1 MRRESEEM
9 DLELTEEQRIFR
21 ESIRNFIEKEVAP
34 LVEEAEEKEA
44 FPLELFRKMG
54 ELGYLCVR
62 YPVEMGGGGAD
73 KVTECILVEELCRVC
88 AGIAG
93 GILVQSGLATEPL
106 YRFGPQEL
114 RERFLYPAIRGEKI
128 GAFALTEPDAG
139 SDAASIRT
147 RAIREGDHYV
157 LQGTKM
163 FITNGPICDFA
174 VVAATVDPSRK
185 ARGISLF
192 VVERGTEGFRVARK
206 LKKVGNRSAE
216 TGELIFEEC
225 RIPAANLI
233 GGEEGRGF
241 HQIRDTLT
249 SGRITYGARCT
260 GVAQAAYE
268 ASLRFARERV
278 QFGRPII
285 QFQVN
290 RFKLAD
296 MAMKIDIMRSYTYRV
311 ARLSDMGARVMKEA
325 SMVKLFCSET
335 LQQILSQAMQIHGG
349 YGYMMEYPVQRFWRD
364 GRLFTITEGTS
375 EIHHMIIAQE
385 LGF

>member
-1 MRRESEEM
+1 M

-21 ESIRNFIEKEVAP
+21 GAIRAFIEREVAP
-34 LVEEAEEKEA
+34 LVHEAEETET
-44 FPLELFRKMG
+44 FPVWLFRRMG
-54 ELGYLCVR
+54 EMGYLCVR
-62 YPVEMGGGGAD
+62 YPAEIGGGGAD

-93 GILVQSGLATEPL
+93 GILVQSGLATEPI
-106 YRFGPQEL
+106 YKFGSEEL
-114 RERFLYPAIRGEKI
+114 KQRFLYPAVRGDKI

-147 RAIREGDHYV
+147 KAMRQGDHYV
-157 LQGTKM
+157 IQGTKM

-174 VVAATVDPSRK
+174 VVAASVDPSRR
-185 ARGISLF
+185 AAGINLF
-192 VVERGTEGFRVARK
+192 VVERGTPGFTVARK
-206 LKKVGNRSAE
+206 LHKVGNRSAE
-216 TGELIFEEC
+216 TGELVFEGC
-225 RIPAANLI
+225 TVPVTHRIGSQE
-233 GGEEGRGF
+233 GGGF
-241 HQIRDTLT
+241 DQIRDTLT

-260 GVAQAAYE
+260 GVALAAYE
-268 ASLRFARERV
+268 ASLGYARERV
-278 QFGRPII
+278 QFGRPIVK
-285 QFQVN
+285 FQVN
-290 RFKLAD
+290 RFKLAE

-311 ARLSDMGARVMKEA
+311 ARLSEMGARVIKEA

-335 LQQILSQAMQIHGG
+335 LQEILFQAMQIHGG

-364 GRLFTITEGTS
+364 GRLFTVTEGTS